1 MKHKILLILILV
13 SVFSTI
19 GCTYTNIPE
28 PTETATEMPTATPTP
43 SPTATPHPTPRDG
56 LTEVFIQGNAFVPE
70 TVTVSVKDAVKWTN
84 MDSTTHKIKIMG
96 MVTDDL
102 GQGDSFILAFYQ
114 KGTYEYSCK
123 YHPDM
128 KGTVIVQ

>member
-1 MKHKILLILILV
+1 MKHTILLILMLV
-13 SVFSTI
+13 SIFSTI

-28 PTETATEMPTATPTP
+28 STETATEMPTVTPTP
-43 SPTATPHPTPRDG
+43 SPTATPQPTPKDG
-56 LTEVFIQGNAFVPE
+56 LTTVTIEGNAFVPE
-70 TVTVSVKDAVKWTN
+70 TVTVSIKGVVKWTN
-84 MDSTTHKIKIMG
+84 MDSTPHKIKIMG

-102 GQGDSFILAFYQ
+102 GQGDSFILTFYQ
-114 KGTYEYSCK
+114 KGTYEYSCQ

>member
-13 SVFSTI
+13 SIFSTI

-28 PTETATEMPTATPTP
+28 PTETATEMPTATPTS
-43 SPTATPHPTPRDG
+43 SPTATPQPTPKDG
-56 LTEVFIQGNAFVPE
+56 LTEVTMEGNAFVPQ
-70 TVTVSVKDAVKWTN
+70 TVTVFARGTVKWTN
-84 MDSTTHKIKIMG
+84 KDSTPHKITIMG
-96 MVTDDL
+96 MVTDEL
-102 GQGDSFILAFYQ
+102 AEGDSFIWTFNQ